1 MKCCLSVIDYDK
13 NVNILEINQE
23 NTIFFVINCL
33 FVCGNRKKFIP
44 LHCQKVNRLFRLVV
58 IDLGF

>member
-1 MKCCLSVIDYDK
+1 MHEKYCEKVKI
-13 NVNILEINQE
+13 V
-23 NTIFFVINCL
+23 V
-33 FVCGNRKKFIP
+33 P